1 MHAARRHDLD
11 PGQLT
16 RLRGAYVHVA
26 QVCVAFVLTGSQ
38 SERASSKI
46 M

>member
-16 RLRGAYVHVA
+16 RLRGGYVHVA
-26 QVCVAFVLTGSQ
+26 QVCVALVLTAGQ
-38 SERASSKI
+38 AG
-46 M
+46 